1 MQLISAFVGLSL
13 LLAADPVLTPAP
25 AEPQALPAPTAAE
38 APAEAAP
45 TVAATTA
52 PATGFVTLPAGA
64 LVEIELVN
72 ALSSATSKLGDR
84 FPIRLAEPIVVDGV
98 VVVPAGALGEGEVID
113 VTGAGINGKQGK
125 LIISARFLELNGQ
138 RVRIRGM
145 SIIAT
150 GKSRV
155 DLATG
160 MMLVPYVG
168 LATVFVRGGNIEMPA
183 GTRATAKLAQAV
195 ELPISVTDV
204 VGGEVK

>member
-1 MQLISAFVGLSL
+1 MQLFSVFLGLGL
-13 LLAADPVLTPAP
+13 VLAADPVATPAAIAP
-25 AEPQALPAPTAAE
+25 LPQPTVSEPVA
-38 APAEAAP
+38 APAA
-45 TVAATTA
+45 AAT
-52 PATGFVTLPAGA
+52 ATRKLPVGTPIM
-64 LVEIELVN
+64 IELVN
-72 ALSSATSKLGDR
+72 PLSSATSKLADR
-84 FPIRLAEPIVVDGV
+84 FPIRLVEPILLDGGV
-98 VVVPAGALGEGEVID
+98 IVPAGALGEGEVID

-125 LIISARFLELNGQ
+125 LIISARFLDLNGQ
-138 RVRIRGM
+138 RVKIRGM

-183 GTRATAKLAQAV
+183 GTRATAKLAQDV
-195 ELPISVTDV
+195 ELPISVTDT

>member
-1 MQLISAFVGLSL
+1 MQPISALVGLSL
-13 LLAADPVLTPAP
+13 LLAADRVPTPTSV
-25 AEPQALPAPTAAE
+25 EPQAPSAATAS
-38 APAEAAP
+38 EAAG
-45 TVAATTA
+45 TVVATTA

-64 LVEIELVN
+64 PVEIELVN

-145 SIIAT
+145 SIVAT

-195 ELPISVTDV
+195 ELPINVTEP
-204 VGGEVK
+204 VGGEVR